1 MLDDRREIFSI
12 VTEDYQLVSNAQA
25 YELGRRTFALV
36 FGDDARAGLQLFNAT
51 MSATRSWAHI
61 DVTAEI
67 LAFEPRHGDRWI
79 PFVRVTHALR
89 KQWEPHQLVAR
100 WCGI

>member
-1 MLDDRREIFSI
+1 MLDDCREIFSI
-12 VTEDYQLVSNAQA
+12 ATEDYQLVSNAQA

-79 PFVRVTHALR
+79 PFVRVTNSYNRSRALSFTI
-89 KQWEPHQLVAR
+89 
-100 WCGI
+100 GICQ